1 MLFVYNPHMLLN
13 STIGFITDIVL
24 TLQDAWVFVFH
35 EANFVFHEREFQVHG
50 SLQGQDMI

>member
-1 MLFVYNPHMLLN
+1 MLFAYNPHMLL
-13 STIGFITDIVL
+13 SSSISLTGMVL

-50 SLQGQDMI
+50 FLQGQDMI